1 METSFE
7 FKHFAIEHYR
17 ATMKVGTDAVLLGAW
32 VDVGNAKAILDVGT
46 GSGVIALMMAQRSG
60 VASHIDAVEPHG
72 ASAMQAI
79 ENVNKSPWPEKVQ
92 VHPTSI
98 QKFQSEVLY
107 DLIVSNPPYFNNS
120 LLPPTQ
126 DRQVARHTETL
137 TFDDLLVAV
146 KRLLDPNGAFAVVLP
161 VNEGNLFR
169 EQAGQYGLSCHRS
182 MAFYSRK
189 EKQQER
195 WLMEFSFAGKQ
206 KEVNSEKVILY
217 EDGDQWTERYAAL
230 MREFYLR

>member
-1 METSFE
+1 METSFK
-7 FKHFAIEHYR
+7 FKRFVVDHDR

-32 VDVGNAKAILDVGT
+32 VDVGNAKAILDIGT
-46 GSGVIALMMAQRSG
+46 GCGVIALMMAQRSG
-60 VASHIDAVEPHG
+60 VASRIDAVESHG

-79 ENVNKSPWPEKVQ
+79 ENVNKSPWPAKVQ
-92 VHPTSI
+92 VKPGSI
-98 QKFQSEVLY
+98 QKFHSEVLY
-107 DLIVSNPPYFNNS
+107 DLIISNPPYFNNS

-137 TFDDLLVAV
+137 TFDDLLAAV
-146 KRLLDPNGAFAVVLP
+146 KRLLDPNGSFAVVLP
-161 VNEGNLFR
+161 VNEGNQFR
-169 EQAGQYGLSCHRS
+169 EQAAQYELSCHRS

-195 WLMEFSFAGKQ
+195 WLMEFSFTGKRN
-206 KEVNSEKVILY
+206 EVSSETVALY
-217 EDGDQWTERYAAL
+217 EDGDQWTERYATL